1 MLGPVRPVA
10 AGYLGFLWQC
20 QKNVNGA
27 SEEGGKFRQDL
38 NKVGPRYNVGIML
51 NGKGGEG
58 CMESE
63 ETNINIILK
72 NNDDLY
78 TTTQSNT
85 RVNEKE
91 YVRRLLKYNNVMSTM
106 IDKAQ
111 CLCYSEIKLLQ
122 KQKNEKATTKP

>member
-1 MLGPVRPVA
+1 
-10 AGYLGFLWQC
+10 
-20 QKNVNGA
+20 
-27 SEEGGKFRQDL
+27 
-38 NKVGPRYNVGIML
+38 ML
-51 NGKGGEG
+51 NGTGGEG